1 MSGAPLDYEYRG
13 MIASTWD
20 LLRGDYST
28 WPDRPFYR
36 SIIERAGQPALDV
49 GCGTG
54 RLLLDYLAAGID
66 VDGVDNSPEMLALC
80 LKQGAAAGVDAS
92 SRLFEQSMQQLDM
105 PRRYRTIFV
114 PSSSFQLLTSEDAA
128 REAMRRLHRHLL
140 PGGVLVMSLMLLAPA
155 SPPPHM
161 QWTAWAKAGKQQRPE
176 DGATVRRQIRTKY
189 DYALQLEHTETRYEV
204 VRDGAVV
211 EEEMHARSPSTR
223 WYTQEQAG
231 QLYLDAGFSGVRLTS
246 GFTEAP
252 ASPDDRVFCVL
263 GTRP

>member
-1 MSGAPLDYEYRG
+1 MSDTSLDYEYRG
-13 MIASTWD
+13 MVASVWD
-20 LLRGDYST
+20 LLRGDYSA

-36 SIIERAGQPALDV
+36 QLIELHGQPALDV

-54 RLLLDYLAAGID
+54 RLVLDYVSAGID
-66 VDGVDNSPEMLALC
+66 VDGVDASPDMLALC
-80 LKQGAAAGVDAS
+80 RQKAAALGIQP
-92 SRLFEQSMQQLDM
+92 RLFEQSMETLDL
-105 PRRYRTIFV
+105 PRHYGTIFV

-140 PGGVLVMSLMLLAPA
+140 SGGVLVMSLMLLVPA

-161 QWTAWAKAGKQQRPE
+161 QWTDWAKAGRQQRPE
-176 DGATVRRQIRTKY
+176 DGTTVRRQIRTKY
-189 DYALQLEHTETRYEV
+189 DYARQLDHTETRYEV

-211 EEEMHARSPSTR
+211 EEEMHARSPATR
-223 WYTQEQAG
+223 WYTQEQTR
-231 QLYLDAGFSGVRLTS
+231 QFYLDAGFAGVRLTS

>member
-1 MSGAPLDYEYRG
+1 MSDASLDYEYRG
-13 MIASTWD
+13 MTASAWD

-80 LKQGAAAGVDAS
+80 RQKAAALGIDP
-92 SRLFEQSMQQLDM
+92 RLFEQSMETLDL
-105 PRRYRTIFV
+105 PRRYGTTFV

-128 REAMRRLHRHLL
+128 LEAMRRLHRHLL
-140 PGGVLVMSLMLLAPA
+140 PGGTLVMSLMLLAPA

-161 QWTAWAKAGKQQRPE
+161 QWTDWAKAGRQQRPE
-176 DGATVRRQIRTKY
+176 DGAT
-189 DYALQLEHTETRYEV
+189 
-204 VRDGAVV
+204 
-211 EEEMHARSPSTR
+211 
-223 WYTQEQAG
+223 AG
-231 QLYLDAGFSGVRLTS
+231 PREVRLR
-246 GFTEAP
+246 A
-252 ASPDDRVFCVL
+252 A
-263 GTRP
+263 TRPHRDPV